1 MATQYT
7 YRIAITVPAAGKAAI
22 NTTLATHGW
31 GSNNFPLGLV
41 PAGGAD
47 DAAVTRWL
55 SFWQMAAGQRTIFL
69 NFCANNPSVKY
80 IGLNEAT
87 REVVGGNVTGWE
99 ALEGQIFTLDAL
111 LAEFGLKRRVEE
123 AVE

>member
-1 MATQYT
+1 VATQYI
-7 YRIAITVPAAGKAAI
+7 YRLAISVPAAGKAAI
-22 NTTLATHGW
+22 NATLTSHGW
-31 GSNNFPLGLV
+31 GDNNFPLGLV

-55 SFWQMAAGQRTIFL
+55 AFWQMASGQRAIFL
-69 NFCANNPSVKY
+69 NFCAANPSVKY
-80 IGLNEAT
+80 VVLNEAT
-87 REVVGGNVTGWE
+87 LAVVGGNVNGWE
-99 ALEGQIFTLDAL
+99 SLEGQIFTLDAL